1 MAITDLRPA
10 PKPGRPYPERAD
22 EAYLAWALRPDK
34 GRAVIPSLSKD
45 LDIPE
50 RLLYDWR
57 VRFKWEERW
66 VHDIQ
71 GARNRMI
78 AEGEAV
84 LLTHLRPGMER
95 LGRIVATGTDR
106 DATQALKLLAQIV
119 GLIDTGGNKLQVNI
133 AGVSPE
139 LIAQA
144 KDLSLRELKAGI
156 QQIGQTNIDAA
167 RAKRSN

>member
-1 MAITDLRPA
+1 MAITDLRPL

-22 EAYLAWALRPDK
+22 EAYLAWAMSPNK
-34 GRAVIPSLSKD
+34 GRTIIPTLSKE

-57 VRFKWEERW
+57 TRYNWEQRW
-66 VHDIQ
+66 VSDIQ
-71 GARNRMI
+71 GARSRMI

-119 GLIDTGGNKLQVNI
+119 GIIDTGGNKVQVNI
-133 AGVSPE
+133 AGVNTD

-144 KDLSLRELKAGI
+144 KEMSLKELKAGI

-167 RAKRSN
+167 RSKRSS